1 MHHPTHIAAAIAIA
15 MIHKDTTRAKALA
28 LALEGQGLDGEK
40 MEERWN
46 RTQVDLKRGVLS

>member
-1 MHHPTHIAAAIAIA
+1 LCVYSFPLKNPRIA